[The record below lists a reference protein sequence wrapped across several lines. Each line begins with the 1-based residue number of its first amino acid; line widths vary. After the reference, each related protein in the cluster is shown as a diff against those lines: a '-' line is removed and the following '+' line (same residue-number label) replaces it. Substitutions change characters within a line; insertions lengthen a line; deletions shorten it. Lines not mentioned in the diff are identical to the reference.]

1 MSRDGNH
8 VEHGAAPN
16 LPEVYVKA
24 VDGSVIGP
32 RAGSCGTAMYT
43 RQAVVVTDM
52 LTDPLW
58 ADYRDLAKI
67 SGLRSCWS
75 TPILSSLCPRTRAAN
90 DSGDF
95 TS

>member
-1 MSRDGNH
+1 M
-8 VEHGAAPN
+8 
-16 LPEVYVKA
+16 
-24 VDGSVIGP
+24 IGP

-90 DSGDF
+90 DSADF
-95 TS
+95 SS